1 MIFKDSLWIILHD
14 IRRCGYPLD
23 TNNKAVFKKY
33 NYNNTT
39 IIIIIIIILIIIKI
53 IMMILVYIYLNA
65 KVSQHLLNC

>member
-23 TNNKAVFKKY
+23 TNNKVVFKNKS
-33 NYNNTT
+33 NNNTT
-39 IIIIIIIILIIIKI
+39 IIIIIIIIII
-53 IMMILVYIYLNA
+53 VYIYLNA